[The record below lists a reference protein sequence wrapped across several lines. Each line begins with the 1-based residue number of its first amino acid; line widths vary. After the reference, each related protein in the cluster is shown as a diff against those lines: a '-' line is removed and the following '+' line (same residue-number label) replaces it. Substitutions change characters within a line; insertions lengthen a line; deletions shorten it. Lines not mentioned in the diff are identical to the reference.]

1 MYQEHKLANGLKLI
15 TVPMAGTET
24 TTLLV
29 MFATGSRFE
38 SREQN
43 GLSHFLE
50 HMFFKGTT
58 KRPDTMSIS
67 SALDNVGAEFNAFSS
82 KEYTGYWIKTAG
94 EHTELALDV
103 LSDML
108 INSKFDE
115 NEINREKG
123 VITEEINM
131 YQDNPMWYIEEI
143 FEALIYGDTPAGWDT
158 AGTKENVAGF
168 TREQFITYWQQ
179 QYGSDSATLILAG
192 KLPENP
198 EALIGRYFDGLN
210 KSTYKKQLPTVDT
223 FNGPKLKIHFKDTDQ
238 AHLSLGVRSV
248 PYASADESTIKVL
261 SVILGGSMSSRLFT
275 QLRERNG
282 LAYYVRCNQE
292 SYTDTGYM
300 TTQAGV
306 PTDKIEQ
313 AIKIILA
320 EYSKLT
326 TELVPDEELTRVKNL
341 LKGKTPLSLESSD
354 EVAEFYARQAV
365 LLFEQENPRRG
376 IIKPDEL
383 LKGIDGVR
391 AEDIQALAKKL
402 FRPENLNLAV
412 IGPYKDS
419 APFEALLKL

>member
-1 MYQEHKLANGLKLI
+1 
-15 TVPMAGTET
+15 
-24 TTLLV
+24 
-29 MFATGSRFE
+29 
-38 SREQN
+38 
-43 GLSHFLE
+43 
-50 HMFFKGTT
+50 
-58 KRPDTMSIS
+58 
-67 SALDNVGAEFNAFSS
+67 
-82 KEYTGYWIKTAG
+82 
-94 EHTELALDV
+94 
-103 LSDML
+103 
-108 INSKFDE
+108 
-115 NEINREKG
+115 
-123 VITEEINM
+123 
-131 YQDNPMWYIEEI
+131 
-143 FEALIYGDTPAGWDT
+143 
-158 AGTKENVAGF
+158 
-168 TREQFITYWQQ
+168 
-179 QYGSDSATLILAG
+179 
-192 KLPENP
+192 
-198 EALIGRYFDGLN
+198 
-210 KSTYKKQLPTVDT
+210 
-223 FNGPKLKIHFKDTDQ
+223 
-238 AHLSLGVRSV
+238 
-248 PYASADESTIKVL
+248 
-261 SVILGGSMSSRLFT
+261 MSSRLFT